1 LLQSVKSTKSRYV
14 ISSFREFVK
23 LFGTP
28 KRIISDR
35 GKAFDSKAFDSFC
48 RELAITHHLNAT
60 AIPRGNGQVQ
70 RYNRVLLDALSTMGA
85 DKDDNE
91 WDRNLTN
98 IQLGINGALNKA
110 IGVTLCEALMGF
122 GVCSQS
128 LMRGAEAEE
137 LEAPAVDVTAIRKRM
152 VERTERSQSVQK
164 ERFDQHRREPRKYV
178 EGDLVLIRAACN
190 PATGQS
196 Q

>member
-1 LLQSVKSTKSRYV
+1 
-14 ISSFREFVK
+14 
-23 LFGTP
+23 
-28 KRIISDR
+28 
-35 GKAFDSKAFDSFC
+35 
-48 RELAITHHLNAT
+48 
-60 AIPRGNGQVQ
+60 
-70 RYNRVLLDALSTMGA
+70 
-85 DKDDNE
+85 
-91 WDRNLTN
+91 
-98 IQLGINGALNKA
+98 
-110 IGVTLCEALMGF
+110 MGF
-122 GVCSQS
+122 RVCSQS